1 MVPIAEIL
9 FAVVVIFVGVRWYL
23 RTPMHRV
30 RKTYGVHLPDQM
42 AGWHGFG
49 MYTKNNPTL
58 LPHALHVQ
66 KDDESKN
73 KRGLDAERGP
83 EFGDH

>member
-9 FAVVVIFVGVRWYL
+9 FALVVTFVGVRWYL

-49 MYTKNNPTL
+49 MYSKNQPTL

-66 KDDESKN
+66 RDEVRD
-73 KRGLDAERGP
+73 KRELDAE
-83 EFGDH
+83 GDPGLDDH